1 MFESKNKK
9 IKYRNLRFKKELER
23 ARQYRR
29 MPRQLPETALE
40 HFWEKI
46 GLGSFKAKLLTL
58 LAFALFFYLAFIPN
72 FLFVKNVEIAGNDL
86 AHKPEHE
93 AVVAAY
99 LNRSKAWPQK
109 NLLLLSAGGLKQA
122 LLADPWVVRVDSVKK
137 TWPNHLRI
145 QLTERREFALVETP
159 SRRMIFSD
167 DGRYLSTLDAS
178 STPPIGLLKLS
189 SREEI
194 SPGQALPDASL
205 KLIAALQEKVPDICR
220 STVTGY
226 ALNPASNPDLEVHTA
241 AGYKLLFDT
250 NGDAGET
257 LDNLAVL
264 LNKLSPDDRNRLEY
278 IDLRIK
284 NKAYVCYKGTACT
297 QAAKFQP
304 PADTGQTAST
314 SATSS
319 LPTLP

>member
-29 MPRQLPETALE
+29 LPRRLPETALE

-46 GLGSFKAKLLTL
+46 GLGSLKAKLLSL
-58 LAFALFFYLAFIPN
+58 LGVGLLFYLAFIPN
-72 FLFVKNVEIAGNDL
+72 FLFIKNIEITGNSL
-86 AHKPEHE
+86 THKPEHE
-93 AVVAAY
+93 TAVASY
-99 LNRSKAWPQK
+99 LNRSKAWPQQ
-109 NLLLLSAGGLKQA
+109 NLLLLSTSGLKQA
-122 LLADPWVVRVDSVKK
+122 LLADPWVTKVDSIKK
-137 TWPNHLRI
+137 VWPNRLRV
-145 QLTERREFALVETP
+145 QLTERQEFALVETP
-159 SRRMIFSD
+159 DRRMIFSD

-178 STPPIGLLKLS
+178 STPPVGLVKLTS
-189 SREEI
+189 QEEI
-194 SPGQALPDASL
+194 STSQPLPETTF
-205 KLIAALQEKVPDICR
+205 KLIRLLQQKIPDVCR

-226 ALNPASNPDLEVHTA
+226 TFNPVTNPDLEADTA
-241 AGYKLLFDT
+241 AGYKLFFDT
-250 NGDAGET
+250 NGDANET

-264 LNKLSPDDRNRLEY
+264 LGKLSPDDKNRVEY

-297 QAAKFQP
+297 QAAKFLP
-304 PADTGQTAST
+304 PADTGQTASS